1 MTGHPCEI
9 LSRSSRDSII
19 KIESMSEFPAPSPQA
34 LEVSTELSRLIRKE
48 IEQVGGAIPF
58 SRYMELCLYA
68 PGMGYYSA
76 GHQKFG
82 PGGDFI
88 TAPELSPL
96 FGRCLA
102 RSCAT
107 VLEALGGGDLLEFG
121 AGSGRLAVDLLGEL
135 SRMNCLPGRYYILER
150 SAELKQRQQETLQ
163 KELPQLL
170 DTVVWVDTLPDAG
183 FRGVMLANE
192 VLDAMAVERFR
203 WTGSEVEWF
212 DVIAAGDG
220 FEWRTRLAPAG
231 QEQAVIKALATECEM
246 AAGFVSEANLA
257 IGPWMQA
264 VAEVLECGLL
274 LLIDYGYPRHEYYH
288 AQRGQGTLMCHY
300 QHRAHDNPLLWPGLQ
315 DITAHVDFTAV
326 AEAAVAAGLS
336 VAAYTTQA
344 WFLLDSGLDDFL
356 QQAGPTDTVEYM
368 QQAQQAKTLILP
380 GEMGERFKCIG
391 LTRDFDQAIPGFR
404 MQDMRARL

>member
-1 MTGHPCEI
+1 M
-9 LSRSSRDSII
+9 
-19 KIESMSEFPAPSPQA
+19 IENMSELPAPSPQA
-34 LEVSTELSRLIRKE
+34 LEVSTELARLIRSE
-48 IEQVGGAIPF
+48 IEQAGGAVPF

-68 PGMGYYSA
+68 PGLGYYSA

-102 RSCAT
+102 RSCAA

-135 SRMNCLPGRYYILER
+135 SAMNQLPGRYYILER

-170 DTVVWVDTLPDAG
+170 DTVVWIDTLPDAG
-183 FRGVMLANE
+183 FRGVILANE

-203 WTGSEVEWF
+203 WTGSDVEWF
-212 DVIAAGDG
+212 DVIAEGDE
-220 FEWRTRLAPAG
+220 FEWRTRVAPAG
-231 QEQAVIKALATECEM
+231 HDQAAIQALAAECDM

-257 IGPWMQA
+257 IQPWMQA
-264 VAEVLECGLL
+264 VSDVLECGLL
-274 LLIDYGYPRHEYYH
+274 LLSDYGYPRHEYYH
-288 AQRGQGTLMCHY
+288 AQRSAGTLMCHY

-344 WFLLDSGLDDFL
+344 WFLLDSGLEDFL
-356 QQAGPTDTVEYM
+356 QQAGPVDTVAYM

-380 GEMGERFKCIG
+380 GEMGERFKFIG
-391 LTRDFDQAIPGFR
+391 LTRDLDQAIPGFR

>member
-1 MTGHPCEI
+1 MTGHLCEL

-68 PGMGYYSA
+68 PGLGYYSA

-121 AGSGRLAVDLLGEL
+121 AGSGRLVVDLLGEL

-170 DTVVWVDTLPDAG
+170 DTVVWIDTLPDAG

-212 DVIAAGDG
+212 DVITAGDG
-220 FEWRTRLAPAG
+220 FEWRTRPAPAG
-231 QEQAVIKALATECEM
+231 QEQALIKALVAECEM

-264 VAEVLECGLL
+264 VAEVLERGLL
-274 LLIDYGYPRHEYYH
+274 LLIDYGYPFHSFYLYQSNINNYH
-288 AQRGQGTLMCHY
+288 
-300 QHRAHDNPLLWPGLQ
+300 
-315 DITAHVDFTAV
+315 V
-326 AEAAVAAGLS
+326 
-336 VAAYTTQA
+336 
-344 WFLLDSGLDDFL
+344 
-356 QQAGPTDTVEYM
+356 
-368 QQAQQAKTLILP
+368 
-380 GEMGERFKCIG
+380 
-391 LTRDFDQAIPGFR
+391 
-404 MQDMRARL
+404 

>member
-1 MTGHPCEI
+1 
-9 LSRSSRDSII
+9 
-19 KIESMSEFPAPSPQA
+19 MSEFPAPSPQA

-121 AGSGRLAVDLLGEL
+121 AGSGRLVVDLLGEL

-183 FRGVMLANE
+183 FRGVMLAN
-192 VLDAMAVERFR
+192 
-203 WTGSEVEWF
+203 
-212 DVIAAGDG
+212 
-220 FEWRTRLAPAG
+220 
-231 QEQAVIKALATECEM
+231 
-246 AAGFVSEANLA
+246 
-257 IGPWMQA
+257 
-264 VAEVLECGLL
+264 
-274 LLIDYGYPRHEYYH
+274 
-288 AQRGQGTLMCHY
+288 
-300 QHRAHDNPLLWPGLQ
+300 
-315 DITAHVDFTAV
+315 
-326 AEAAVAAGLS
+326 
-336 VAAYTTQA
+336 
-344 WFLLDSGLDDFL
+344 
-356 QQAGPTDTVEYM
+356 
-368 QQAQQAKTLILP
+368 
-380 GEMGERFKCIG
+380 
-391 LTRDFDQAIPGFR
+391 
-404 MQDMRARL
+404 

>member
-82 PGGDFI
+82 PGSDFI

-102 RSCAT
+102 RSCAA

-121 AGSGRLAVDLLGEL
+121 AGSGRLVVDLLGEL
-135 SRMNCLPGRYYILER
+135 SRMNKLPGYYYILER

-163 KELPQLL
+163 NELPQLL
-170 DTVVWVDTLPDAG
+170 DKVVWIDTLPDAG

-203 WTGSEVEWF
+203 WSGSDVEWF
-212 DVIAAGDG
+212 DVIAAGDE
-220 FEWRTRLAPAG
+220 FEWQTRVAPAG
-231 QEQAVIKALATECEM
+231 DEQAVIQALAAECDM

-257 IGPWMQA
+257 IQPWMQS
-264 VAEVLECGLL
+264 VSDVLECGLL

-288 AQRGQGTLMCHY
+288 AQRSAGTLMCHY
-300 QHRAHDNPLLWPGLQ
+300 QHHAHDNPLLWPGLQ

-344 WFLLDSGLDDFL
+344 WFLLDSGLEEFL
-356 QQAGPTDTVEYM
+356 QQAGPTDAVEYM

-380 GEMGERFKCIG
+380 GEMGERFKFIG
-391 LTRDFDQAIPGFR
+391 LTRDFDQDIPGFR